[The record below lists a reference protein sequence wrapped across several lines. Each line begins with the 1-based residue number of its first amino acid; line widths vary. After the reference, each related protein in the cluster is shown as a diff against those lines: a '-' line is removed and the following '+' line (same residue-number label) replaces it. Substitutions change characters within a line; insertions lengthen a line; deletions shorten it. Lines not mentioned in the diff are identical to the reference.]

1 VNLRELSAHLGLS
14 QTTVS
19 RALNGYADVAPAT
32 RRKVVEAAERVG
44 YRPNSGARRLATG
57 RSQALGI
64 AFPVDR
70 NLLLD
75 PHFIEF
81 LAGVAATAGEKG
93 YDLTVSPTTGTE
105 DEVYRRF
112 ARTRTA
118 DAVILSG
125 PAVEDR
131 RIALLHGLGLPF
143 VVHGRTQTPLPYAHV
158 DIDNRGAFRQACR
171 LLLDLGHRR
180 IALINGDEGQTF
192 ARDRRSGWQEALAQA
207 GLADDPGCPSRRG
220 AMTEENGYR
229 FARELLEETPGP
241 TGLLCSSVLL
251 AFGAYRAIRD
261 LGLTVGRD
269 VSVIAHDDDLPFLRP
284 HTLDPPLTVT
294 RSPIRKGGEQVADF
308 AIRLATGTP
317 VDRLT
322 DVMPVDLVYRGSV
335 AAPANGLGGG
345 LPKG

>member
-1 VNLRELSAHLGLS
+1 MNLRELSAHLGLS

-19 RALNGYADVAPAT
+19 RALNGYGDVAPAT

-81 LAGVAATAGEKG
+81 IAGVAAHAGEQG

-105 DEVYRRF
+105 GEVYRRF
-112 ARTRTA
+112 ARMRTA

-125 PAVEDR
+125 PVLEDP
-131 RIALLHGLGLPF
+131 RIALLRGLQLPF
-143 VVHGRTQTPLPYAHV
+143 VVHGRTQTPLPYAFV
-158 DIDNRGAFRQACR
+158 DIDNHGAFRQACQ

-180 IALINGDEGQTF
+180 IGLINGDESQTF
-192 ARDRRSGWQEALAQA
+192 ARDRRAGWSSALMAA
-207 GLADDPGCPSRRG
+207 GLVAATDGLARAG

-229 FARELLEETPGP
+229 FARDLLETSPRP
-241 TGLLCSSVLL
+241 TGLICSSVLL
-251 AFGAYRAIRD
+251 AFGAYRAVRD
-261 LGLTVGRD
+261 LGLAVGRD
-269 VSVIAHDDDLPFLRP
+269 VSVIGHDDELPFLRP

-294 RSPIRKGGEQVADF
+294 RSPIRKAGERVADF

-317 VDRLT
+317 IDRLAEIK
-322 DVMPVDLVYRGSV
+322 PVDLVYRGST
-335 AAPANGLGGG
+335 AAPEVR
-345 LPKG
+345 